1 MKNLFVGNL
10 SFRTTE
16 TELRALFEP
25 FGQIARI
32 HIATDRDTGR
42 SRGFAFVDMPNDEE
56 ATRAMTALNGK
67 DLDGRPLKV
76 NEARPKPERTQRR
89 RRRRRTPGTRRVS
102 RVSGRKARTALVS
115 GGLRQSFRG
124 PDAKRVRS
132 GLLSAT

>member
-25 FGQIARI
+25 FGQITRI
-32 HIATDRDTGR
+32 HIATDRETGR

-67 DLDGRPLKV
+67 DLDGRALKV
-76 NEARPKPERTQRR
+76 NEARPKPERGTGGPRHGSGSGSGSSSGPGGRGGRGGERR
-89 RRRRRTPGTRRVS
+89 RFEEYPEFPMG
-102 RVSGRKARTALVS
+102 
-115 GGLRQSFRG
+115 
-124 PDAKRVRS
+124 KREPRW
-132 GLLSAT
+132 

>member
-25 FGQIARI
+25 FGQLTRI
-32 HIATDRDTGR
+32 HIATDRETGR

-76 NEARPKPERTQRR
+76 NEARPKERSSGPRF
-89 RRRRRTPGTRRVS
+89 GSGSGSGSGS
-102 RVSGRKARTALVS
+102 RSGS
-115 GGLRQSFRG
+115 GG
-124 PDAKRVRS
+124 RS
-132 GLLSAT
+132 GGGGGNRRLEEYPEFPVGKREPRW

>member
-76 NEARPKPERTQRR
+76 NEARPKPERGAPRFAGGGR
-89 RRRRRTPGTRRVS
+89 PG
-102 RVSGRKARTALVS
+102 GRS
-115 GGLRQSFRG
+115 GGGGGRRG
-124 PDAKRVRS
+124 LDEYPEFPVGKREPRW
-132 GLLSAT
+132 

>member
-1 MKNLFVGNL
+1 MRMKNLFVGNL

-25 FGQIARI
+25 FGQITRI
-32 HIATDRDTGR
+32 HIATDRETGR

-76 NEARPKPERTQRR
+76 NEARPKPER
-89 RRRRRTPGTRRVS
+89 GGHSYGSGS
-102 RVSGRKARTALVS
+102 RS
-115 GGLRQSFRG
+115 GGG
-124 PDAKRVRS
+124 RS
-132 GLLSAT
+132 GGGGGGRRGLDEYPEFPVGKREPRW